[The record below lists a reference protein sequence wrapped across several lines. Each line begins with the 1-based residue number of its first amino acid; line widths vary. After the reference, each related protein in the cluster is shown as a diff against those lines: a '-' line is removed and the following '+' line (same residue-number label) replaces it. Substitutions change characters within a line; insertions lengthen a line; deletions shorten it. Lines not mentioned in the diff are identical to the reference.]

1 MVGMARPLDK
11 EERRRQVSEAAWRVL
26 VRDGLAALSVRNVAT
41 EAGLPPSSL
50 RYTFPTQA
58 SVREHA
64 ASLVVERLGQR
75 VNEVNTTLPDWPRA
89 VLMELLPLDAER
101 RMEIEVFLALG
112 TAAMTDASLRR
123 PHLAVHLA
131 AREVCVRALCALRDG
146 ADISDIEVEGLHA
159 LVDGLALHIVR
170 QEPNADTAWA
180 TQVLETHLV
189 GMRIPQETSK

>member
-1 MVGMARPLDK
+1 MARTLDK
-11 EERRRQVSEAAWRVL
+11 KERRRQVSEAAWRVL
-26 VRDGLAALSVRNVAT
+26 ARDGLAALSVRNVAT

-75 VNEVNTTLPDWPRA
+75 VEAVDPARSDWPHA

-101 RMEIEVFLALG
+101 RMEVEVYLALG
-112 TAAMTDASLRR
+112 TATMTDPSLRGA
-123 PHLAVHLA
+123 HLAVHQA
-131 AREVCVRALCALRDG
+131 AREVCVAALRSLQSTTTVG
-146 ADISDIEVEGLHA
+146 STEIERLHA

-170 QEPNADTAWA
+170 QDPGADTVWA
-180 TQVLETHLV
+180 LEVLDVHLA
-189 GMRIPQETSK
+189 GMKIPPQTVNP